1 PYRIADLHIKQLGFK
16 EIPRPDVELTGIS
29 GSSKLYQ
36 FMGVEEEQQESLG
49 VCVGVQTADGQVV
62 ANGEVAADNSVAVGE
77 EKELVAN
84 PSNWAVGRAFAQR
97 LRASRKYQLRV
108 RQTSCYCS

>member
-1 PYRIADLHIKQLGFK
+1 MKDAEKRGQRIPDTNAVYKFLSEYAEGKGGCLGGHFSAWSPYRIADLHIKQLGFK

-36 FMGVEEEQQESLG
+36 FMGVEEEQQESRG

-62 ANGEVAADNSVAVGE
+62 ANG
-77 EKELVAN
+77 
-84 PSNWAVGRAFAQR
+84 
-97 LRASRKYQLRV
+97 
-108 RQTSCYCS
+108 